1 MKKIIFVIFALLLVS
16 IVSAQNFPFSIWGKV
31 DFFGEVIANHEVK
44 IKAIGL
50 RDNTIAEWKVTTN
63 EKGEYTTDL
72 NSFVDNWARSVVYV
86 EVTGCE
92 GYSECTRRFDIT
104 EIDILRVDYI
114 YKESPTQKVVIE
126 GDKVIIYDEKPVYV
140 CSDGSKVVEASLCPK
155 EKPVFVCSD
164 GSTVADESLCP
175 VIVTPPIEP
184 DEKDIYDYL
193 YALGLVILGA
203 LGLWGFIKG
212 LVPYYYN
219 KGVEMVKEGKRTGNK
234 DLIAKGE
241 AYKAR
246 ALKMMITAVK
256 KAQEGKYK
264 K

>member
-1 MKKIIFVIFALLLVS
+1 MRKFVFAIIALLLLS
-16 IVSAQNFPFSIWGKV
+16 AVSAQNFPFPIWGKV

-114 YKESPTQKVVIE
+114 YKESPTQRVIVE
-126 GDKVIIYDEKPVYV
+126 GDKVIIYDKKPIY
-140 CSDGSKVVEASLCPK
+140 
-155 EKPVFVCSD
+155 VCSD